1 MEPCEFCSF
10 TNVPMDR
17 DSYPDEPAAPTVEE
31 GSYTDEPA
39 PPIVEEGSYTDKP
52 AAPTVEE
59 GSYTDEPATPA
70 VEEELESSI
79 EDPSIQDTEPQAEG
93 EVAFQIIEKGTK
105 RGKDKLID
113 NLGYTY
119 NKKMQRSHVTY
130 WQCTVHPKHNPCQI
144 VITQRNGD
152 FVKNKLIHNHLS
164 PIGSAIATRVSLEV
178 KELAVKDLFKSA
190 SAIVDDVLLQEMG
203 NSPCQSLPKPDHLA
217 RTVNRQRQKLRPTEP
232 KDLQFELD
240 AAHIPAD
247 FLRADVTVHERRHL
261 IFATTQQINYLIKA
275 KSWYLDGTFK
285 LCRYPFMQLLTINA
299 FVRADDH
306 AKQVPLMFALMSGRK
321 KSDYRKVFQEL
332 LTILPAGPSVQH
344 ITVDYEKAIWKVLPE
359 FLPDTQI
366 KGCVFHWT
374 QAIWR
379 KIQEVGLQHG
389 YTHNDGTYKYLC
401 RVMALPF
408 LPEEEIIPIYDCLS
422 RQATTAQLQSI
433 TDYISRT
440 WIHSSTW
447 PPSSWSVFNQSIR
460 TYNDIEG
467 WHNRFNKRAVG
478 RCNLQ
483 LYLLVNLLHK
493 EAKITFV
500 HIRLVAEK
508 KIVKNP
514 EKKI

>member
-1 MEPCEFCSF
+1 MADCAHTCIQCHVPVRARQERLQCDGCGRWQHRKCQTGISRVDYWTAVKSNISIDWHCEFCNS
-10 TNVPMDR
+10 NDVPMDQ
-17 DSYPDEPAAPTVEE
+17 DSYTDDPAAPTVEE
-31 GSYTDEPA
+31 DSYTD
-39 PPIVEEGSYTDKP
+39 DP
-52 AAPTVEE
+52 AAPTVQDSYTDDPAAPTMEDSYTNE
-59 GSYTDEPATPA
+59 PSAPTVDQDSYTDETAVLR

-79 EDPSIQDTEPQAEG
+79 EDPSIQDTEPLAES

-130 WQCTVHPKHNPCQI
+130 WQCTVRPKHNPCQA

-152 FVKNKLIHNHLS
+152 FVKSKLLHNH
-164 PIGSAIATRVSLEV
+164 PPATGSAIATRVSVEV

-217 RTVNRQRQKLRPTEP
+217 RTANRQRQKLRPTEP
-232 KDLQFELD
+232 KDLRFELD

-247 FLRADVTVHERRHL
+247 FLRADVTVRERRHL
-261 IFATTQQINYLIKA
+261 IFATTQQIEYLIKA

-285 LCRYPFMQLLTINA
+285 LCRYPFTQLLTINA

-332 LTILPAGPSVQH
+332 LAILPDRPSVQH

-359 FLPDTQI
+359 FLPDAQI

-379 KIQEVGLQHG
+379 KV
-389 YTHNDGTYKYLC
+389 
-401 RVMALPF
+401 
-408 LPEEEIIPIYDCLS
+408 
-422 RQATTAQLQSI
+422 SI
-433 TDYISRT
+433 
-440 WIHSSTW
+440 
-447 PPSSWSVFNQSIR
+447 FNC
-460 TYNDIEG
+460 
-467 WHNRFNKRAVG
+467 A
-478 RCNLQ
+478 
-483 LYLLVNLLHK
+483 
-493 EAKITFV
+493 
-500 HIRLVAEK
+500 
-508 KIVKNP
+508 
-514 EKKI
+514 